1 MVRHMDGFVIKVG
14 DLLRNAGQLDTFPFE
29 HIMLSDIPNLSEDW
43 VSGTLT
49 LQWVSD
55 GSVKVIIKQAKATLR
70 YICDLSTEEYDADIS
85 IKNFDGRFV
94 ADMSEHDDGL
104 YDDLFPLDPQ
114 SETIN
119 IYDLLV
125 QGIKLQEPIVHIK
138 PGKEYL
144 LDEYAEDEDEEYDQ
158 WSWNILFH

>member
-1 MVRHMDGFVIKVG
+1 M
-14 DLLRNAGQLDTFPFE
+14 
-29 HIMLSDIPNLSEDW
+29 MLPDIPNLSEDGL
-43 VSGTLT
+43 SGTLI
-49 LQWVSD
+49 LQWVND
-55 GSVKVIIKQAKATLR
+55 GSVKVIIKEAQWILT
-70 YICDLSTEEYDADIS
+70 YTCDLSNEEYDAEVKV
-85 IKNFDGRFV
+85 KNFDGRFV
-94 ADMSEHDDGL
+94 SDMSEHDDGS

-144 LDEYAEDEDEEYDQ
+144 LDEYSEDEEDDYETEQ
-158 WSWNILFH
+158 WWWNITFH